1 MSYTI
6 SAKNCWYDN
15 ERIIV
20 KMYFLNDVPFTFDE
34 YPDGHLYDKELVL
47 SANNNR
53 KYEIDDVYK
62 GSNYLIMESCHP
74 YLDSVEILNPD
85 ILPDDLSCYY
95 DEEDFMG

>member
-6 SAKNCWYDN
+6 SIKNCWYDN

-34 YPDGHLYDKELVL
+34 YPDGHLYDKELIAC
-47 SANNNR
+47 ANCNR
-53 KYEIDDVYK
+53 RFVIDDVYK
-62 GSNYLIMESCHP
+62 GSNYLILESCHP
-74 YLDSVEILNPD
+74 YFDPVEILNPEL
-85 ILPDDLSCYY
+85 LPEDLISYY

>member
-6 SAKNCWYDN
+6 CARNCWYDN

-47 SANNNR
+47 SANNSR
-53 KYEIDDVYK
+53 KYQVDDVYK

-74 YLDSVEILNPD
+74 YFDAIEILNPD
-85 ILPDDLSCYY
+85 ILPDDLTCYY